1 MKKKYAGYI
10 NLNTLNGVLY
20 PSSIQ
25 NIIMK
30 NYIEN
35 SLKGIFYLSPT
46 EILQAK
52 FPITLNTLI
61 SKETKVSGIVM
72 LSTFFLPNN
81 FIQRKSI
88 YKKLLSTNKKM
99 YFILDELEI
108 KKQNDIKKVEDFI
121 IFNSEHFVKTKKQ
134 LNHFESDFM
143 KKYKKI
149 SLV

>member
-108 KKQNDIKKVEDFI
+108 KKQND
-121 IFNSEHFVKTKKQ
+121 KQ
-134 LNHFESDFM
+134 KNEILERLNKLEEENN
-143 KKYKKI
+143 
-149 SLV
+149 

>member
-30 NYIEN
+30 NYIET
-35 SLKGIFYLSPT
+35 SLNGIFYLSPT

-52 FPITLNTLI
+52 YPITLNTLI

-72 LSTFFLPNN
+72 LSTFFLPDSYN
-81 FIQRKSI
+81 QRLSI
-88 YKKLLSTNKKM
+88 YKKLLSTKKKM
-99 YFILDELEI
+99 YFILDELAIEN
-108 KKQNDIKKVEDFI
+108 KKDISKVEDFI
-121 IFNSEHFVKTKKQ
+121 IFNCKHFINTKKK
-134 LNHFESDFM
+134 LNEYETAFM
-143 KKYKKI
+143 KNYSKI